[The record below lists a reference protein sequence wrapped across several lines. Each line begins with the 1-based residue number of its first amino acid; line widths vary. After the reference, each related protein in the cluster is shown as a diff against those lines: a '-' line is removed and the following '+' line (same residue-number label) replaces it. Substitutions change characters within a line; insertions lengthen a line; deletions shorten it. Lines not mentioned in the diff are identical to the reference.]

1 MDRIYHGSFCPF
13 HMGNRVHPAES
24 LAAYFPQLAL
34 EWHPEKNA
42 KHADEVTRASGFRAY
57 WRCDLGHEW
66 PAVVYQ
72 RTLSMTGC
80 PECDRLAQPAR
91 AKEAARRRRERVAAA
106 AEAQIAALPPA
117 S

>member
-1 MDRIYHGSFCPF
+1 MSAETDLYAVLASSTALAALV
-13 HMGNRVHPAES
+13 GNRVYPDAI
-24 LAAYFPQLAL
+24 
-34 EWHPEKNA
+34 PEDQA
-42 KHADEVTRASGFRAY
+42 P
-57 WRCDLGHEW
+57 

-91 AKEAARRRRERVAAA
+91 AKETAQRRRERVAAA